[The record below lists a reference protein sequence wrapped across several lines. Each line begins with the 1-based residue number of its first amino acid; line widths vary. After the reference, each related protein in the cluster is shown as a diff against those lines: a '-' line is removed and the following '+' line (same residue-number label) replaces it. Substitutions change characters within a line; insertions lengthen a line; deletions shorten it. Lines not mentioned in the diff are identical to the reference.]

1 MSKLHL
7 RSRCEIYTEGAMGT
21 QRKNDAIYS
30 HPWRDYFPIER
41 SNQTVVQLLKRRG
54 DHLSAIRIWRGAA
67 KTGLEIPQLY
77 RAHWSGLDSP
87 PAINHAIAFHTSS
100 TTSKTKPKHPP
111 TSALSHLPGFK
122 GSSQQSTTRCCAGGE
137 VGTAPPRHP
146 APHTQRAPF
155 HPGSIYARFNHSK
168 HKALHSAWV
177 WAPKL
182 VSHLSSSQ
190 LRKRGTVWSSLP
202 PLPDKE

>member
-67 KTGLEIPQLY
+67 KAGLEIPQLY

-100 TTSKTKPKHPP
+100 TTSKTKPGQPHCCWCADTTYHHRTRLGFFFLPFLLSLCIYIP
-111 TSALSHLPGFK
+111 TPYTKNYCYQIQVNTQIFTISKFRKKKVHYQLKYKQGGDKTVIIKYGNNPFNGIS
-122 GSSQQSTTRCCAGGE
+122 CCC
-137 VGTAPPRHP
+137 
-146 APHTQRAPF
+146 
-155 HPGSIYARFNHSK
+155 N
-168 HKALHSAWV
+168 
-177 WAPKL
+177 
-182 VSHLSSSQ
+182 
-190 LRKRGTVWSSLP
+190 
-202 PLPDKE
+202 